1 MKIIV
6 KKWRALSDRTKRWI
20 MTAWGSSWT
29 VAALIGSDWT
39 AALIC
44 AGLVV
49 GFHAASWLLQRSID
63 RHRVHLIRITLTDGQ
78 RLTGV
83 AYGCP
88 RCIHKRLR
96 TQDTFPA
103 TDQFGEEHLV
113 ATARIE
119 DVLLAPYDGPDDR
132 FADATES

>member
-1 MKIIV
+1 MKLIE
-6 KKWRALSDRTKRWI
+6 KWRALSERKKRWA
-20 MTAWGSSWT
+20 MTG
-29 VAALIGSDWT
+29 VAATSPVMALFNQRWLL
-39 AALIC
+39 AAVYAVFIVFMHVTL
-44 AGLVV
+44 
-49 GFHAASWLLQRSID
+49 WLLQRSID
-63 RHRVHLIRITLTDGQ
+63 RHQTHLIRITLTDGQ

>member
-1 MKIIV
+1 MKLIE
-6 KKWRALSDRTKRWI
+6 KWRALSERKKRWA
-20 MTAWGSSWT
+20 MTG
-29 VAALIGSDWT
+29 VATASPVMALFNQRWLL
-39 AALIC
+39 AAVYATFIVFMHVTL
-44 AGLVV
+44 
-49 GFHAASWLLQRSID
+49 WLLQRSLD
-63 RHRVHLIRITLTDGQ
+63 RHRTHLIRITLTDGQ

-88 RCIHKRLR
+88 RCIHKML
-96 TQDTFPA
+96 QQETFPA
-103 TDQFGEEHLV
+103 VDEDGVEHLV

>member
-1 MKIIV
+1 MKIIES
-6 KKWRALSDRTKRWI
+6 WRALPDRTRRWI
-20 MTAWGSSWT
+20 LTGVGMTSPAI
-29 VAALIGSDWT
+29 ALAGGEWVT
-39 AALIC
+39 ALVYGGLLALMH
-44 AGLVV
+44 VV
-49 GFHAASWLLQRSID
+49 LWRLSASID
-63 RHRVHLIRITLTDGQ
+63 RHRTHFIRITLTDGQ

-88 RCIHKRLR
+88 RCIHKMLR

-103 TDQFGEEHLV
+103 TDQFGEERLV

-119 DVLLAPYDGPDDR
+119 DVLLAPYDGPEDR

>member
-1 MKIIV
+1 MKIIE
-6 KKWRALSDRTKRWI
+6 KWRGLSDRTRRWV
-20 MTAWGSSWT
+20 MTAWGSTWT
-29 VAALIGSDWT
+29 LAALVSRDWI
-39 AALIC
+39 AALVC

-49 GFHAASWLLQRSID
+49 GFHAASRLLQRAID
-63 RHRVHLIRITLTDGQ
+63 RHRTHFIRITLTDGQ

-88 RCIHKRLR
+88 RCIRKHLR
-96 TQDTFPA
+96 SVDTFPA